1 MYIIYQVINHHPKG
15 KKEVDGCVENLCQ
28 YIHEIKLNMIF
39 MDDDKDLEVGS
50 EGNTKEIQSGK
61 VDGSEVPMAE
71 NMAFVVTQH
80 SKHLCSQ

>member
-1 MYIIYQVINHHPKG
+1 
-15 KKEVDGCVENLCQ
+15 
-28 YIHEIKLNMIF
+28 MIF